1 MTGRKLAVWLLLPY
15 VAWLTFFYRYHFI
28 DGVNLA
34 LHETGHLFF
43 SFGGETLHFLGGTL
57 GQLAFPVAFIVHF
70 RRQQQYFESAICTL
84 WLAESLMYTAEYLGD
99 AKAMRLPLVGGGT
112 HDWNWLLSRW
122 GLLDNC
128 VGLAQ
133 SLHLIAVAVLV
144 VAWYKALQLQYA
156 TSPTSRRKAL

>member
-1 MTGRKLAVWLLLPY
+1 
-15 VAWLTFFYRYHFI
+15 
-28 DGVNLA
+28 
-34 LHETGHLFF
+34 
-43 SFGGETLHFLGGTL
+43 
-57 GQLAFPVAFIVHF
+57 
-70 RRQQQYFESAICTL
+70 
-84 WLAESLMYTAEYLGD
+84 MYTAEYLGD
-99 AKAMRLPLVGGGT
+99 AKAMQLPLVGGGT